1 MPTCET
7 TRVHQRSSPPTQS
20 TQACYTRAPA
30 RRQLTCSAQAASAP
44 SEGAAAQERFL
55 MRACR
60 PSSAA
65 SAHPAAS
72 VPEAA
77 PRLILG
83 RSAVCLAVEM
93 LQPAPADVYPAPTS
107 LRRSRDEKVKIWLAS
122 PHSVSEQDGYLIGH
136 EDSRPSG
143 SPFTPLLP
151 TPLTAPP
158 VGCVGGVR
166 DDEVTTR

>member
-1 MPTCET
+1 
-7 TRVHQRSSPPTQS
+7 
-20 TQACYTRAPA
+20 
-30 RRQLTCSAQAASAP
+30 
-44 SEGAAAQERFL
+44 

-72 VPEAA
+72 VSEAA

-107 LRRSRDEKVKIWLAS
+107 LRRPRGEKVKIWLAS
-122 PHSVSEQDGYLIGH
+122 PHSVSEQDGNLIGH
-136 EDSRPSG
+136 EDSHPSG
-143 SPFTPLLP
+143 SPFTPNF
-151 TPLTAPP
+151 
-158 VGCVGGVR
+158 
-166 DDEVTTR
+166 TTRSHHCCRTP

>member
-1 MPTCET
+1 
-7 TRVHQRSSPPTQS
+7 
-20 TQACYTRAPA
+20 
-30 RRQLTCSAQAASAP
+30 
-44 SEGAAAQERFL
+44 

-93 LQPAPADVYPAPTS
+93 LQPAPADVCPAPTS
-107 LRRSRDEKVKIWLAS
+107 LRRQRDEKVKIWLAS

-136 EDSRPSG
+136 EDCRPSG
-143 SPFTPLLP
+143 STFPLYGSRRKG
-151 TPLTAPP
+151 PLW
-158 VGCVGGVR
+158 
-166 DDEVTTR
+166 